1 MGITAKVQD
10 GRVTLPAG
18 LDIPDGTEVEILI
31 PKTIAHDHDHGDA
44 VSLPVF
50 SGDGLQ
56 PDVNLDDSRAMRR
69 ILDDP
74 VKLSQLP

>member
-1 MGITAKVQD
+1 MSITAKVQD

-18 LDIPDGTEVEILI
+18 LDIPDGTEVEIVI
-31 PKTIAHDHDHGDA
+31 PKTVAHDHKHGDA
-44 VSLPVF
+44 VCLPVF

-56 PDVNLDDSRAMRR
+56 PGVNLNDSRAMRR
-69 ILDDP
+69 VLNDP